1 MICELQGRRPNWYRH
16 AQALSIDW
24 CTDYI
29 IQIKSLSL
37 TLGGV
42 WVLKYLTRLLLWN
55 FKKPITNTITPQ
67 ILHYYYYYLQCKK
80 RKPVQITMYTYIYV
94 ICVCLCMW
102 MRVCV
107 RVQIYSYSTL
117 SCQCEALHILNIF
130 IFVCIYF
137 CMCIKCCAQ
146 SDSIS
151 P

>member
-1 MICELQGRRPNWYRH
+1 MICELQGRRPTWYRH

-42 WVLKYLTRLLLWN
+42 WVLEYLTRLLLWN

-67 ILHYYYYYLQCKK
+67 MLHYYYYYLQCKK
-80 RKPVQITMYTYIYV
+80 RKSVQITMYMYIYV
-94 ICVCLCMW
+94 ICVCLC
-102 MRVCV
+102 VCVFV

-117 SCQCEALHILNIF
+117 SCQCEALHIVNIF

>member
-42 WVLKYLTRLLLWN
+42 WVLEYFTRLLLWN

-67 ILHYYYYYLQCKK
+67 MLHYYYYYLQCY
-80 RKPVQITMYTYIYV
+80 RSVQIMMYMYIYV
-94 ICVCLCMW
+94 ICVCLCVW
-102 MRVCV
+102 MCVCV
-107 RVQIYSYSTL
+107 RVQIYIYSTL